1 MQPSKIINRLVAAA
15 AIFVIAACSDLFHQ
29 YRSVEGGWMPTDTLT
44 FEYHSPVGEHRRC
57 AVDIELRSGSS
68 YPYKEIVLRVESAS
82 HILQR
87 SRVDTL
93 VCELY
98 DASGHPHGSTSGI
111 LRQTSHPADTIDILP
126 GDTVEI
132 KITHLM
138 DDAPIDGILDVGV
151 RLSHHGRHQ
160 F

>member
-1 MQPSKIINRLVAAA
+1 MQPSKIIKIFVAAA
-15 AIFVIAACSDLFHQ
+15 AILTVAACSDLFHQ

-44 FEYHSPVGEHRRC
+44 FQYHSSAEGPRHC

-82 HILQR
+82 RILR
-87 SRVDTL
+87 RAVVDTL

-111 LRQTSHPADTIDILP
+111 LRQTSHPCGAIDILP
-126 GDTVEI
+126 GDTIEI

-151 RLSHHGRHQ
+151 RLSQPGRHQ